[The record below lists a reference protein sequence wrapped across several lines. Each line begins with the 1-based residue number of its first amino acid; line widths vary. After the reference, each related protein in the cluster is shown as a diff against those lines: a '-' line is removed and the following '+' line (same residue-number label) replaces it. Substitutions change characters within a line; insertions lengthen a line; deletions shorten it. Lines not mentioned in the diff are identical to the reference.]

1 MFRPKVPGPQ
11 PHDAKAPFSRRHH
24 ARRRLGA
31 LRRELHE
38 PSLLIMLG
46 VQIVLIFLLGPA
58 ISLGMPYLQDIAPAV
73 FVAVV
78 LVVVLASREVW
89 PAVIVVGSLVAN
101 AIAIWFRIY
110 SNSLAIDYISAVAT
124 IFSVAALTWVVA
136 ETVFAEGRMN
146 VLRLVGAIVMYLN
159 AAILFTALYRL
170 IATVAP
176 GSFSGIP
183 AHFDRLKAPGDLMYF
198 SMSTLTTVGYGD
210 ISPINP
216 IARSLA
222 NLEALIGQLYPA
234 IIVARIVTLYT
245 PKK

>member
-1 MFRPKVPGPQ
+1 MLRPQAQSPKQ
-11 PHDAKAPFSRRHH
+11 HDANARLSRRHH
-24 ARRRLGA
+24 ARRKLGS
-31 LRRELHE
+31 LRQQLHE
-38 PSLLIMLG
+38 PSLLILLG

-58 ISLGMPYLQDIAPAV
+58 ISLGMPFIQDIAPAV
-73 FVAVV
+73 FLPVV
-78 LVVVLASREVW
+78 LVVVLASNKFW
-89 PAVIVVGSLVAN
+89 PAAIVVGSLLADAVA
-101 AIAIWFRIY
+101 ISYRIY
-110 SNSLAIDYISAVAT
+110 SDTIVIDYISAAAT

-136 ETVFAEGRMN
+136 GTVFSEGRMN
-146 VLRLVGAIVMYLN
+146 VLRVTGAIVMYLN

-170 IATVAP
+170 IARVAP
-176 GSFSGIP
+176 GSFTGI
-183 AHFDRLKAPGDLMYF
+183 AVDFDRLKSPGDLMYF

-210 ISPINP
+210 IAPVNP